1 MVMKNNKLTGYA
13 RWLILLCSAVLFA
26 VLFFPIWQIQLAAPQ
41 YPEGL
46 VLLIYANK
54 LGGNVDIINGLNH
67 YIGMKTLHSADF
79 FEFTILPYIIGAFA
93 VALLIAAA
101 VGKRWLLNVVFVLF
115 VCFGIIAMIDFWRW
129 DYNYGHNLNPDAAII
144 VPGMAYQPPLI
155 GYKQLLNFG
164 AYSIPHIGG
173 WLFIGVGV
181 ILLALVVLG
190 WKDHRKW
197 IKKFKPA
204 GSIVAIALLCS
215 LSSCNTGPQPII
227 TGKDM
232 CDYCKMPFGDNRLGA
247 EIVTKTGKVYK
258 FDDAHCIKSFMKSPD
273 FKDEKG
279 YGVYFVDFSGK
290 HSLIRATTAFYL
302 KSDALK
308 SPMNGN
314 IAAFSNSD
322 SLQFAMETYP
332 GTILTWNQVNTP

>member
-1 MVMKNNKLTGYA
+1 
-13 RWLILLCSAVLFA
+13 
-26 VLFFPIWQIQLAAPQ
+26 
-41 YPEGL
+41 
-46 VLLIYANK
+46 
-54 LGGNVDIINGLNH
+54 
-67 YIGMKTLHSADF
+67 
-79 FEFTILPYIIGAFA
+79 
-93 VALLIAAA
+93 
-101 VGKRWLLNVVFVLF
+101 
-115 VCFGIIAMIDFWRW
+115 MIDFWRW

-173 WLFIGVGV
+173 WLFIGVGA

-204 GSIVAIALLCS
+204 GSVVTIALLFS

-232 CDYCKMPFGDNRLGA
+232 CDYCKMPISDNRLCA
-247 EIVTKTGKVYK
+247 EIVTQKGKVYK
-258 FDDAHCIKSFMKSPD
+258 FDDAHCIKSFVQSPG
-273 FKDEKG
+273 FKNEKG
-279 YGVYFVDFSGK
+279 YDVYFVDFSGN
-290 HSLIRATTAFYL
+290 HALIAAATAFYL

-322 SLQFAMETYP
+322 SLKFVMNTYP
-332 GTILTWNQVNTP
+332 GTILTWNQVDTP